1 MIQGISPMAAA
12 QDNQDRARPR
22 SLRIAVG
29 LTIKNLRTGN
39 AAGWEEN

>member
-1 MIQGISPMAAA
+1 MIQGTSPMAAA
-12 QDNQDRARPR
+12 QDNQDRARRR
-22 SLRIAVG
+22 SLRMPVE